1 VPLISTLAKGQK
13 IKTMKQA
20 LTKLLKIASDVRQ
33 SAVPAILL
41 LLVGGTGGLLYFF
54 QGALALSIQIVSLPT
69 PLWATIAL
77 VLLCC
82 LYTYVK
88 AGQIQAMLK
97 ATDQSSNNPPPDIE
111 YRRQLI
117 ATWRKMV
124 KEINRDHDL
133 TNTPVA
139 NLLERHES
147 YYSLKPHLSQKT
159 IGEIACVRTVIAG
172 STIGSPLKFIL
183 DDIDRIEREWRLL

>member
-20 LTKLLKIASDVRQ
+20 LTKLLKIIASDVRQ

-82 LYTYVK
+82 LYT
-88 AGQIQAMLK
+88 M
-97 ATDQSSNNPPPDIE
+97 
-111 YRRQLI
+111 
-117 ATWRKMV
+117 
-124 KEINRDHDL
+124 
-133 TNTPVA
+133 
-139 NLLERHES
+139 
-147 YYSLKPHLSQKT
+147 
-159 IGEIACVRTVIAG
+159 
-172 STIGSPLKFIL
+172 
-183 DDIDRIEREWRLL
+183 